1 MRRKLETIQETN
13 RLNTVYAVDEPG
25 PGNANHEYVIE
36 CVTRTENPDEEVCC
50 VEGHISFQKG
60 PRNNSASKVG
70 ALDVDLLE
78 IVRDRLISFQ
88 KGDYACRENAIALT
102 HIEDALLW
110 LDKRVKD
117 RARRGVLGT
126 DKE

>member
-1 MRRKLETIQETN
+1 MKRKLETIQEN
-13 RLNTVYAVDEPG
+13 NVLNTVYAVDEPG

-36 CVTRTENPDEEVCC
+36 CFTRTETPDKEVYC

-60 PRNNSASKVG
+60 PRNEALSKVG
-70 ALDVDLLE
+70 VLDVDLLE

-88 KGDYACRENAIALT
+88 SSEFACRENAIALT

-126 DKE
+126 NKE